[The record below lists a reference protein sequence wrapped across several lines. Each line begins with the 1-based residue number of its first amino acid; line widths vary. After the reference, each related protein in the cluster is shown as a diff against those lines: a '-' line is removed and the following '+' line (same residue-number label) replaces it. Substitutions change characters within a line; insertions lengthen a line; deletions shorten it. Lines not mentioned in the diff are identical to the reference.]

1 MGSDVVTVT
10 SPPDSERIATEIS
23 APPWISGAEQHDG
36 QVTIRLHDAEEHITE
51 LIRSF
56 GDHGYTIT
64 SVSIHQPTL
73 EDVFLHYTGK
83 SIRENEA
90 GTADRMRMMMGGEA
104 LMDIVYTLWLRSLKR
119 YVRSKSRIVG
129 SLGMPVFFLLALG
142 FGLNSVVQIPGDTG
156 GNYLQFIIPP
166 GIIAMSVLFT
176 SVFSGIQ
183 IIWDKQFGFLK
194 ETLVAPVSRLEI
206 MLGQTFGGATTAV
219 IQGAFILI
227 LSLVIGIRFTSFTGF
242 LIAFL
247 FMALIGICFAAFGI
261 AIASKME
268 DMHGFQLI
276 MNFVV
281 FPIFGLSGALFP
293 PIESLPEWVVPPLT
307 LIDPPLTYGV
317 EGIRYGLLVHPPS
330 TPPWSALR
338 SSVASR

>member
-1 MGSDVVTVT
+1 
-10 SPPDSERIATEIS
+10 
-23 APPWISGAEQHDG
+23 
-36 QVTIRLHDAEEHITE
+36 
-51 LIRSF
+51 
-56 GDHGYTIT
+56 
-64 SVSIHQPTL
+64 
-73 EDVFLHYTGK
+73 
-83 SIRENEA
+83 
-90 GTADRMRMMMGGEA
+90 
-104 LMDIVYTLWLRSLKR
+104 MDIIYTLWLRSIKR

-142 FGLNSVVQIPGDTG
+142 FGLNSVVQIPGSTG
-156 GNYLQFIIPP
+156 ENYIQFLIP

-206 MLGQTFGGATTAV
+206 MLGQTCGGATTAF
-219 IQGAFILI
+219 IQGAFILVI
-227 LSLVIGIRFTSFTGF
+227 SLFIGLSIPSVTGF
-242 LIAFL
+242 MTAFL
-247 FMALIGICFAAFGI
+247 FMTLIGICFAAFGI

-293 PIESLPEWVVPPLT
+293 IESLPEWVVPLT
-307 LIDPPLTYGV
+307 LIDPLTYGV
-317 EGIRYGLLVHPPS
+317 EGIRYGLLGTSAIHPMICLA
-330 TPPWSALR
+330 ALGAFTVVMI
-338 SSVASR
+338 VAGALLFRKASI